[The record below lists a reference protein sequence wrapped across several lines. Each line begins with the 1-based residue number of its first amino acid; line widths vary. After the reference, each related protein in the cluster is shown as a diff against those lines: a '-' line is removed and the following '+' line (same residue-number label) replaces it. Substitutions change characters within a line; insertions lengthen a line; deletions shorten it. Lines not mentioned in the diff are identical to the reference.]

1 MTKTTAR
8 HTLQRR
14 TFDLH
19 VAALLQLRRQH
30 GHSSFFDDRGHV
42 RDYAQDY
49 LLAWMAP
56 DLTEQAGEIRRLHLD
71 ATADATLEE
80 LGTIIPRVAQWRA
93 EHLCLEVLRI
103 LETDEVA
110 FYDEGV
116 SDEQRG
122 AQMAELGDAY
132 TVIDNP
138 YWDHCED
145 DDNVVY
151 LR

>member
-1 MTKTTAR
+1 MAKTNAR

-14 TFDLH
+14 AFDLH
-19 VAALLQLRRQH
+19 IAALLQLRRQH

-42 RDYAQDY
+42 RDFAQDY
-49 LLAWMAP
+49 LLAWLAP
-56 DLTEQAGEIRRLHLD
+56 DLAEQAEIRRLHID
-71 ATADATLEE
+71 ASSDATLEE
-80 LGTIIPRVAQWRA
+80 LGTIIPRVAQWRV

-103 LETDEVA
+103 LETEEVA

-116 SDEQRG
+116 SDEQRD
-122 AQMAELGDAY
+122 AQMEEFGDAY

-138 YWDHCED
+138 YWDHDGD